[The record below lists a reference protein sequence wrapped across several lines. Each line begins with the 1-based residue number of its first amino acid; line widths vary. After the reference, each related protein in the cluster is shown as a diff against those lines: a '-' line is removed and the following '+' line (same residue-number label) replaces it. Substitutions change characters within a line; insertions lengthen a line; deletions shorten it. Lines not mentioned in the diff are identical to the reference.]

1 MITTTTTTTLRLK
14 HAFGISRGV
23 KTSAEV
29 LRVQISDGNALG
41 IGEAVPYARYG
52 DSSDK
57 ALSQVATLPDVFSRH
72 DLIDLLPAGSA
83 RNAVDAAL
91 LDLEAKLAGRPAWKV
106 LGLAAPQTV
115 PMCYTI
121 SLQQTDTMVAEAKR
135 CADLPVLKVKL
146 GGQDDQAAILGIAEA
161 APDSKI
167 IVDVNEGW
175 DIETLKRMIPFLV
188 EAGVELLEQPVPADQ
203 DDQLALLDC
212 PIPLCADE
220 SISPGMKIS
229 EVAPAYSFVNLKLDK
244 SGGLTHALDELSQAR
259 DLGFG
264 IMVGCM
270 VGSSLAMAPGFLL
283 AQQADYVDLDGFL
296 HIAQDTEPGLRFES
310 GLLSAPEGLWG

>member
-1 MITTTTTTTLRLK
+1 MKLSAHQDTLQLSQP
-14 HAFGISRGV
+14 FGISRGV

-29 LRVQISDGNALG
+29 VRVQISDGSALG
-41 IGEAVPYARYG
+41 LGEAVPYARYG

-57 ALSQVATLPDVFSRH
+57 ALSQIAKLPNDFSRH
-72 DLIDLLPAGSA
+72 DLTELLPAGSA

-91 LDLEAKLAGRPAWKV
+91 LDLESKVAGQPASKV
-106 LGLAAPQTV
+106 RGLAEPQPV
-115 PMCYTI
+115 EMCYTI
-121 SLQQTDTMVAEAKR
+121 SLQQTEKMIAEAQQ

-175 DIETLKRMIPFLV
+175 NIDTLKGMIPYLV
-188 EAGVELLEQPVPADQ
+188 QAGVELLEQPIPAAQ
-203 DDQLALLDC
+203 DNQLALLDC

-220 SISPGMKIS
+220 GISPGMEIRDVCPS
-229 EVAPAYSFVNLKLDK
+229 YSFVNLKLDK
-244 SGGLTHALDELSQAR
+244 SGGLTHALEQLNQAR
-259 DLGFG
+259 DLGLG
-264 IMVGCM
+264 VMVGCM

-296 HIAQDTEPGLRFES
+296 HIAQDTAPALRFES

>member
-1 MITTTTTTTLRLK
+1 MYLSTNLEILRLSRP
-14 HAFGISRGV
+14 FGISRGV

-29 LRVQISDGNALG
+29 LRVQISESNALG

-57 ALSQVATLPDVFSRH
+57 ALSQVATLPDAFSRD
-72 DLIDLLPAGSA
+72 DLIELLPAGSA

-91 LDLEAKLAGRPAWKV
+91 LDLEAKLAGQPAWKV
-106 LGLAAPQTV
+106 LGLAAPQPV

-121 SLQQTDTMVAEAKR
+121 SLQQTDTMIAEAKR

-175 DIETLKRMIPFLV
+175 DIETLKRMIPYLV

-229 EVAPAYSFVNLKLDK
+229 EVSPAYSFVNLKLDK

-270 VGSSLAMAPGFLL
+270 VGSSLAMAPAFLL